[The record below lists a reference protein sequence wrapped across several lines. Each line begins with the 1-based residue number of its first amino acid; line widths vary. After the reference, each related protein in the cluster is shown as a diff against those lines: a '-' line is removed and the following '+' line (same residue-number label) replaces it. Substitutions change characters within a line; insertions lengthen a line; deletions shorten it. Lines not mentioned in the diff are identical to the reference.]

1 MTRIKGKNNWHF
13 HLFEKLSMKRMLF
26 YSYKA
31 DIEFLKVN
39 LHRAD
44 MYIAVL

>member
-1 MTRIKGKNNWHF
+1 M
-13 HLFEKLSMKRMLF
+13 SF

-44 MYIAVL
+44 RYISIL